1 MNIKNYFILLFFI
14 LNINIFSYTH
24 EDYDIFIQGKIA
36 FEKEDYNSAQ
46 EKFELLMNSFSYS
59 PILKNNYAFYFI
71 GMTYYH
77 LEDYEKAVYYLQK
90 AVFTY
95 DTSFLGKGKDAKLE
109 RNRYFS
115 ERDYSLGDALL
126 KIGNIELGE
135 TYLKRLD
142 YSHYSPIS
150 SYFERKALV
159 LLMQENPEFKSYFDL
174 KFNFN
179 LKYADKIS
187 GDKLLKILKFFHSQ
201 QKFKETFLVGDKIL
215 TSSSIDEK
223 IKNQAIIELFRT
235 HFENKEY
242 KKILALANKYT
253 KTLDQNTLFFYKGIA
268 YYKLKDFSRCLYSFE
283 NIKNGDYL
291 PTSLLYVAGIY
302 YSFGEYNKVISTI
315 NKISKK
321 NIISEIMLAN
331 SYLKLKKLKKFEET
345 AKNIINNYPNSY
357 EGLFFA
363 FILENKNINLSSHNA
378 VFEISLIIKDFINS
392 TKIDTQNILEKINSL
407 ELEKLCDI
415 AKIKDIELLKIELQN
430 SSFVNKYSIS
440 NGIAISTI
448 LEKGEFFDLAYKNS
462 TEYRKEFFKYRELM
476 KYNYPLYY
484 KELVNKAS
492 IKYDVPQELIYT
504 SILLGSKFDKNAIS
518 EDSTKI
524 GLMMLPFNSPENM
537 LEFLKPNVN
546 IDLGTKILKELLKK
560 YDGDKLKTLI
570 HYNFGENTV
579 KNIKFDFDKDI
590 NLDTISNPEE
600 KYEIQDLII
609 TYTFYKN
616 LYNF

>member
-1 MNIKNYFILLFFI
+1 MNIKNFFILLFFI

-36 FEKEDYNSAQ
+36 FEKEDYNLAQ
-46 EKFELLMNSFSYS
+46 QKFETLMNSFSYS

-77 LEDYEKAVYYLQK
+77 LNNYEKAIYFLQK

-95 DTSFLGKGKDAKLE
+95 DNSFLGKGKDAKVE
-109 RNRYFS
+109 RSRYFS

-126 KIGNIELGE
+126 KIGNNELGK
-135 TYLKRLD
+135 TYLQRLN

-150 SYFERKALV
+150 SYFEKKALI
-159 LLMQENPEFKSYFDL
+159 LLMQEKTEFKDYFDL

-179 LKYADKIS
+179 LKVFDKIS
-187 GDKLLKILKFFHSQ
+187 EDNLLKTLKFFHSQ
-201 QKFKETFLVGDKIL
+201 QKYDKTLLLGEKII
-215 TSSSIDEK
+215 SSPKIDIK
-223 IKNQAIIELFRT
+223 IKNEAGIEIYRMFL
-235 HFENKEY
+235 ENKKY
-242 KKILALANKYT
+242 KELIAFSNKYNKILN
-253 KTLDQNTLFFYKGIA
+253 QNTTFFYKGVA

-283 NIKNGDYL
+283 NIKDGNYL
-291 PTSLLYVAGIY
+291 PTALLYTAGIY
-302 YSFGEYNKVISTI
+302 YSFEDYNKVISTV

-331 SYLKLKKLKKFEET
+331 SYLKLKKFKKFEET
-345 AKNIINNYPNSY
+345 ARNITNNYPNSY

-363 FILENKNINLSSHNA
+363 FILENKNINLTSHNA
-378 VFEISLIIKDFINS
+378 IFKINLIIKNFIDS
-392 TKIDTQNILEKINSL
+392 TKTSAQEVFDKINNL
-407 ELEKLCDI
+407 ELEKLYDI
-415 AKIKDIELLKIELQN
+415 AKIKDLELLKIELQN
-430 SSFVNKYSIS
+430 SSFINKYSVSNGVAIS
-440 NGIAISTI
+440 NI

-462 TEYRKEFFKYRELM
+462 TEYRKEFFKYKELI

-484 KELVNKAS
+484 KELVNKSS

-518 EDSTKI
+518 EDSKKM
-524 GLMMLPFNSPENM
+524 GLMMLPINSSDNM
-537 LEFLKPNVN
+537 LELLKPNIN
-546 IDLGTKILKELLKK
+546 IDLGSKTLAELLKK
-560 YDGDKLKTLI
+560 YNGDKLKTLI
-570 HYNFGENTV
+570 HYNFGENTL
-579 KNIKFDFDKDI
+579 KNIKFDFDGDI

-616 LYNF
+616 LYEF

>member
-24 EDYDIFIQGKIA
+24 EDYDIFIQGKIT

-159 LLMQENPEFKSYFDL
+159 LLIQENPEFKSYFDL

-215 TSSSIDEK
+215 TSSSIDKK

-235 HFENKEY
+235 HLEKKEY
-242 KKILALANKYT
+242 KKILELANKYT

-537 LEFLKPNVN
+537 LEFSKPNVN